1 VTTTVMIATRGNKAV
16 AVKGG
21 AVEAKGC
28 KEIIVAPGAWF
39 DITISG
45 NQTLT
50 IKETGE
56 FISQPSSVEWIQK
69 ETT

>member
-1 VTTTVMIATRGNKAV
+1 MIATRGNKAV
-16 AVKGG
+16 VVTGS
-21 AVEAKGC
+21 AVESKGY
-28 KEIIVAPGAWF
+28 ERIIVPPGAWF
-39 DITISG
+39 DILISG
-45 NQTLT
+45 DQTLN